1 VPAGRE
7 PKGKG
12 GCEDNASNSLEPA
25 TLQCGHVKLHF
36 LASPEGLENL
46 DARADGLRAEQLIH
60 PALRPRAH
68 TNNRARI
75 RCIPVLR
82 RSLVALPGGVPGLRE
97 RAEVLV
103 LQLLA
108 GLVEDLE
115 GLVEALNQRIPVAF
129 AHRPDQRRG
138 GASDPGG
145 VPEGPCC
152 QGGTEWP
159 ALVTHHGQG
168 LGENMRQVGDPC
180 YRAVVCARGAR
191 DCDSAGGL
199 RHSHHP
205 LEGGEP
211 RTRWFGLSNRPVV
224 GDHPYSAVEKPVEGR
239 APARMRSARHWV
251 PADEAISHPAILN
264 ERLDLTLHT
273 GHIG

>member
-1 VPAGRE
+1 GRRRRGGRRPLVTVPAIVPAGRE

-103 LQLLA
+103 L
-108 GLVEDLE
+108 
-115 GLVEALNQRIPVAF
+115 
-129 AHRPDQRRG
+129 
-138 GASDPGG
+138 
-145 VPEGPCC
+145 
-152 QGGTEWP
+152 
-159 ALVTHHGQG
+159 
-168 LGENMRQVGDPC
+168 
-180 YRAVVCARGAR
+180 
-191 DCDSAGGL
+191 
-199 RHSHHP
+199 
-205 LEGGEP
+205 
-211 RTRWFGLSNRPVV
+211 
-224 GDHPYSAVEKPVEGR
+224 
-239 APARMRSARHWV
+239 
-251 PADEAISHPAILN
+251 
-264 ERLDLTLHT
+264 
-273 GHIG
+273 